1 MLMSMYLQV
10 QIQLLLVSFSL
21 VAYCLLLLVHFAGT
35 DYNFTSSV
43 YTFNSNINEHCAS
56 FVPIDD
62 DIIEAPEVV
71 AIQLSSNDP
80 AVTFDIDTETVTI
93 TDNDSKILSVVKKLF
108 HFL

>member
-10 QIQLLLVSFSL
+10 QIQLLLVSCTLS
-21 VAYCLLLLVHFAGT
+21 LLLLVHFAGT

-71 AIQLSSNDP
+71 AIQLNSNDP

-93 TDNDSKILSVVKKLF
+93 TDNDSKILSVVKRLF
-108 HFL
+108 HF

>member
-1 MLMSMYLQV
+1 M
-10 QIQLLLVSFSL
+10 
-21 VAYCLLLLVHFAGT
+21 VHFAGI

-71 AIQLSSNDP
+71 TIQLSSNDP
-80 AVTFDIDTETVTI
+80 AVTFDINTETVTI
-93 TDNDSKILSVVKKLF
+93 MDSNSKFLSRVPIHVHACCLQS
-108 HFL
+108 